1 MKTNQTLTTGEV
13 AKHCGVS
20 FRTVIRW
27 IERGELQ
34 AFKLPGRGDNRIRVD
49 VFLNFLRQHE
59 MPVPEELADTQ
70 NRVLVVENDPKT
82 ARGMRRLLERNGFE
96 VAVAADGFR
105 VGTLLGTFAPTVL
118 IMDVDLEGLSAS
130 DVTDFVRSADGPE
143 NVRVLVITSPDS
155 ADSPAVDVADD
166 VLLRPFEDDDLV
178 ERIARLAQRD
188 QFEERIH
195 ADVEEEEVVAV

>member
-49 VFLNFLRQHE
+49 VFLDFLRQHE
-59 MPVPEELADTQ
+59 MPIPEELADTQ
-70 NRVLVVENDPKT
+70 NRVLIVENDPKT
-82 ARGMRRLLERNGFE
+82 ARGIRRLLERNGFE

-105 VGTLLGTFAPTVL
+105 AGTLLGTFAPTVL
-118 IMDVDLEGLSAS
+118 TMDLDLEGLSAG
-130 DVTDFVRSADGPE
+130 DVMDFVRSADGPE
-143 NVRVLVITSPDS
+143 NVRVLVITSHDS
-155 ADSPAVDVADD
+155 QDSPAVDAADD

-178 ERIARLAQRD
+178 ERIARLAHRE
-188 QFEERIH
+188 QFEERIR
-195 ADVEEEEVVAV
+195 AEAEAVAV